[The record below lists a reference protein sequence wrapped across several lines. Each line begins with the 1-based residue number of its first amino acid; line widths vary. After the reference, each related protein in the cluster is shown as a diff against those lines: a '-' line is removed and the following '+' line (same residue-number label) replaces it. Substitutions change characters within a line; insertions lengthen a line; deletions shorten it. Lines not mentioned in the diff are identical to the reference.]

1 MKLWIARD
9 KDGYLCLY
17 GKKPKLSEE
26 IEGNWV
32 CSQYDDPVNIII
44 LPFEYFPEVT
54 FENSP
59 QQVEISLLGKLEN
72 KPIKANY
79 ILAEGDTIVDGG
91 GLSERYC
98 KEEPKDYHSEIEVKE
113 VITKVDTKKYKHFKS
128 IEFDGKIY
136 ESFDNNNYF
145 YNEVDNCLILEICNE
160 ERTMYY
166 YEVTKDD
173 LVYLGLVDN
182 VFGIFSEYFESVD
195 GIVELNSSY
204 C

>member
-9 KDGYLCLY
+9 RSGILRIYY
-17 GKKPKLSEE
+17 NQPKVNRKAQE
-26 IEGNWV
+26 IISNG
-32 CSQYDDPVNIII
+32 
-44 LPFEYFPEVT
+44 EYYEISINSFPEVT

-59 QQVEISLLGKLEN
+59 QQIELRLLGKLEN
-72 KPIKANY
+72 KPIKTNY
-79 ILAEGDTIVDGG
+79 ILAESDTMVG

-98 KEEPKDYHSEIEVKE
+98 KEVPKEYYSEIEVKE
-113 VITKVDTKKYKHFKS
+113 VIIKIDTKKFKCIKS

-173 LVYLGLVDN
+173 LVYLGLVDD

-195 GIVELNSSY
+195 GIVELNSSH